1 MSEWSN
7 RYPYTNNN
15 VNLFAPARGG
25 VYRLIY
31 KNGEKYYVF
40 YVGQSDDLQRRFGE
54 HLSYSE
60 PNECIKRYL
69 QNSNCFFMFI
79 EIASQL
85 ERDRLEVEEIKKH
98 DPYCNK

>member
-31 KNGEKYYVF
+31 KNGEEYYVF

-69 QNSNCFFMFI
+69 HNFNCFFGFI
-79 EIASQL
+79 EIASQF
-85 ERDRLEVEEIKKH
+85 ERDTLEVEEIKKY
-98 DPYCNK
+98 DPSCNT

>member
-1 MSEWSN
+1 MAEWSG
-7 RYPYTNNN
+7 RYPYTDNNI
-15 VNLFAPARGG
+15 NLFTPTRGG

-31 KNGEKYYVF
+31 KNEEGYYVF

-79 EIASQL
+79 EIASQF

>member
-1 MSEWSN
+1 MAEWSG
-7 RYPYTNNN
+7 RYPYTDNN
-15 VNLFAPARGG
+15 VNLYVPTRGG

-31 KNGEKYYVF
+31 KTGEKYCVF

-69 QNSNCFFMFI
+69 HNFNCFFRFI
-79 EIASQL
+79 EIASQF
-85 ERDRLEVEEIKKH
+85 ERDTLEVEEIKKY
-98 DPYCNK
+98 DPSCNT